1 MLSHNVLLQ
10 LSSNSRSNRSKTS
23 ASFSS
28 GVPNTEKKMKARRR
42 RWSAFIVSRFLEPL
56 MKNELLSW
64 LLKRNHRKLCRD
76 MFCRMKPQAY
86 QTVFVRSQHAP
97 YKYSNFLANR
107 YCKYLRT
114 FALIV
119 YAHPY
124 CARNSCR
131 NATPRHAS
139 SARAEETFQPHIG

>member
-1 MLSHNVLLQ
+1 MA
-10 LSSNSRSNRSKTS
+10 KTKL
-23 ASFSS
+23 FLVGPTQEIPS
-28 GVPNTEKKMKARRR
+28 GQDGLPEHRIC
-42 RWSAFIVSRFLEPL
+42 FILPGRG
-56 MKNELLSW
+56 
-64 LLKRNHRKLCRD
+64 
-76 MFCRMKPQAY
+76 
-86 QTVFVRSQHAP
+86 
-97 YKYSNFLANR
+97 
-107 YCKYLRT
+107 LRT

>member
-1 MLSHNVLLQ
+1 MLFYKSPIAISRKRKKLITLRENNHLL
-10 LSSNSRSNRSKTS
+10 
-23 ASFSS
+23 
-28 GVPNTEKKMKARRR
+28 V
-42 RWSAFIVSRFLEPL
+42 
-56 MKNELLSW
+56 
-64 LLKRNHRKLCRD
+64 
-76 MFCRMKPQAY
+76 
-86 QTVFVRSQHAP
+86 
-97 YKYSNFLANR
+97 
-107 YCKYLRT
+107 LRT

>member
-1 MLSHNVLLQ
+1 MSLVRSGTRNSNAFCDPRSTAPKTHGPSETLPRWYFRLAPNFD
-10 LSSNSRSNRSKTS
+10 SSISTV
-23 ASFSS
+23 F
-28 GVPNTEKKMKARRR
+28 PTPPIFM
-42 RWSAFIVSRFLEPL
+42 SAFRILVEHTVLISLSARITVGFERLVSLA
-56 MKNELLSW
+56 MLLP
-64 LLKRNHRKLCRD
+64 D
-76 MFCRMKPQAY
+76 
-86 QTVFVRSQHAP
+86 T
-97 YKYSNFLANR
+97 
-107 YCKYLRT
+107 LRT

>member
-1 MLSHNVLLQ
+1 MNISLYQ
-10 LSSNSRSNRSKTS
+10 SKF
-23 ASFSS
+23 ALCVVFHIFADAA
-28 GVPNTEKKMKARRR
+28 EY
-42 RWSAFIVSRFLEPL
+42 LE
-56 MKNELLSW
+56 
-64 LLKRNHRKLCRD
+64 D
-76 MFCRMKPQAY
+76 IY
-86 QTVFVRSQHAP
+86 TVIKQPTGKST
-97 YKYSNFLANR
+97 R
-107 YCKYLRT
+107 YCSFVKMFSLRT